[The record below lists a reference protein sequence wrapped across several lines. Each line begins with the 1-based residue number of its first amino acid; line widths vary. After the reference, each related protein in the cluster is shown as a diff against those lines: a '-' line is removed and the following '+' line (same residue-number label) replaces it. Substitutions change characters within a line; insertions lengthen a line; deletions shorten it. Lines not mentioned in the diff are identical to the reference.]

1 MVVIGY
7 ACRLPPFSFPPR
19 GNAFL
24 PLPPPGPG
32 GGGDDR
38 RVVGGGMGDFLGGV
52 GKGAGDT
59 PLNSSLKRYKEFFL
73 YYTVRN

>member
-1 MVVIGY
+1 MESIDTADSY
-7 ACRLPPFSFPPR
+7 HFLSPPR

-24 PLPPPGPG
+24 PLPSPGAG
-32 GGGDDR
+32 GGCRSARGRGD
-38 RVVGGGMGDFLGGV
+38 GGYFLGGV